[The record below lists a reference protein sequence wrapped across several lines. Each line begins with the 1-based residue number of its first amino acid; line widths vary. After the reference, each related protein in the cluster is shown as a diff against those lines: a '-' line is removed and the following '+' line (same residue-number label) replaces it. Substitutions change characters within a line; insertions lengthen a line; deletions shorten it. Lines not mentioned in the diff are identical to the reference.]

1 MVRAE
6 LHRPFE
12 RSNGSKRQA
21 QGVTIRTA
29 LHHKVE
35 SDEQMK
41 EYGLEGKELGEFN
54 AVISGVLIPELI
66 RIADK
71 YNYNRDSMIK
81 FAADTLTAMSEL
93 STFERYK
100 AATRAES
107 EEHEQINTDNRYSKR
122 MYVLSDSKNEWL

>member
-1 MVRAE
+1 M
-6 LHRPFE
+6 
-12 RSNGSKRQA
+12 
-21 QGVTIRTA
+21 T
-29 LHHKVE
+29 
-35 SDEQMK
+35 
-41 EYGLEGKELGEFN
+41 EYGLEEKELGEFN

-93 STFERYK
+93 STFEHYK

-107 EEHEQINTDNRYSKR
+107 EERNDE
-122 MYVLSDSKNEWL
+122 

>member
-1 MVRAE
+1 
-6 LHRPFE
+6 
-12 RSNGSKRQA
+12 
-21 QGVTIRTA
+21 
-29 LHHKVE
+29 
-35 SDEQMK
+35 MK

-81 FAADTLTAMSEL
+81 FAADTLTVMSEL
-93 STFERYK
+93 YTFERYK

-107 EEHEQINTDNRYSKR
+107 EDK
-122 MYVLSDSKNEWL
+122 DG